1 MYKVLKFYAQGP
13 TVILAATYR
22 SGRLGAVALSLA
34 LASGVW
40 PALAQIPNDKQDPGS
55 TNATTAPLRGLIPP
69 TPINSSTAPANHLQN
84 VGPASLQGG
93 SPNLHPPIS
102 TGPTSAAQPAGVTN
116 QFQGAGG
123 SYGRPRV
130 EPNTASAI
138 RPEDGDGTVDDPSA
152 AKILGGD
159 EQIVIKKP
167 RLEALVSVSKSLNP
181 YALDSE
187 KSEGINLTDVLKTT
201 VARNLD
207 ISIADL
213 DRRVGKS
220 NFWGSVGK
228 FLPDINLGY
237 NYQYLKGKA
246 GIPFGA
252 TPGPINLD
260 TPFIIAS
267 AAFNYHVYRGGSVL
281 YGALQR
287 SNLYKA
293 AKYSQRTTI
302 SDSLLNTT
310 RLYYDLVLNEAL
322 LQIRIRAVEVSKA
335 QLQISQ
341 NLVNSGRG
349 TNLDLFQSETQ
360 LSSDTQNLIDQ
371 QVARRVAAIRLADF
385 LNADQGI
392 DLVPV
397 DTLIATKRLISDR
410 MTVPNIVNLAVENR
424 PELKDRKE
432 QALAQKKQVI
442 IASAPLQPK
451 LDFIGTAY
459 GIGETLSH
467 NTTTSYIY
475 NPNGNG
481 SILTEHGQRQIA
493 NLYSLGLNATWNFGA
508 LGTVDA
514 ANIYTAKLQT
524 REAYLRLDRERNTVI
539 DQARVAYLNSLS
551 AARKLEEANKQVR
564 SATEEL
570 RLSRLRFE
578 NGLSKNIDVL
588 RAQQD
593 FTNSLILKAQAIIN
607 YNIAQAQLVHDI
619 GLTSV
624 ETLTRAVPEGS

>member
-1 MYKVLKFYAQGP
+1 MYTDRKFSPIYFSTIYRSARLRAASLLLC
-13 TVILAATYR
+13 LAA
-22 SGRLGAVALSLA
+22 APV
-34 LASGVW
+34 
-40 PALAQIPNDKQDPGS
+40 PALAQIPNAGQEPGS
-55 TNATTAPLRGLIPP
+55 TNATTAPLRGLTPP
-69 TPINSSTAPANHLQN
+69 TPVNSSTAPVNNLQN
-84 VGPASLQGG
+84 SGPSSLDGGGPALR
-93 SPNLHPPIS
+93 PPIGAGS
-102 TGPTSAAQPAGVTN
+102 TNPAQPANVTR
-116 QFQGAGG
+116 QFQAGD
-123 SYGRPRV
+123 SAYGRPRV

-138 RPEDGDGTVDDPSA
+138 RPDDGDGTVDDPGA
-152 AKILGGD
+152 AKIFGGD
-159 EQIVIKKP
+159 EQIVIRKP
-167 RLEALVSVSKSLNP
+167 KLEALVSVSKSLNP

-252 TPGPINLD
+252 TPGPITLD

-267 AAFNYHVYRGGSVL
+267 AAFNYHVYRGGSIL

-371 QVARRVAAIRLADF
+371 QVARRVSAIRLADF
-385 LNADQGI
+385 LNVDQGV
-392 DLVPV
+392 DLIPV
-397 DTLIATKRLISDR
+397 DTLIATRRLISDR
-410 MTVPNIVNLAVENR
+410 MTVPNIVNLAIENR

-451 LDFIGTAY
+451 LDFTGTAY

-481 SILTEHGQRQIA
+481 QILTEHGQRQLA